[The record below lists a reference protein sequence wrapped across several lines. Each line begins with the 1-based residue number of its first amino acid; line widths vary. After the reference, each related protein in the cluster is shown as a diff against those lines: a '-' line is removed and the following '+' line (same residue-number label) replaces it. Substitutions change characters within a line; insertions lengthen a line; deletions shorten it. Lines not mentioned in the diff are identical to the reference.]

1 MKQNDSKHI
10 LQTIN
15 LNVKQLFQE
24 QVSNWE
30 LARVNFAGL

>member
-1 MKQNDSKHI
+1 MKENESSNK

-30 LARVNFAGL
+30 LAHVNFAGL